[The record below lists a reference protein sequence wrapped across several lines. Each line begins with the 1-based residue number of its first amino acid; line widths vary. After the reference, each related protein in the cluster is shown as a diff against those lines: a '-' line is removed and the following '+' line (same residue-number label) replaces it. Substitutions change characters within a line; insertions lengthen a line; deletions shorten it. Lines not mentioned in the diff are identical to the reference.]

1 VVESHA
7 VSTRSQMRCD
17 PTAPLL
23 LLLLL
28 LLLVCV
34 SHALSGTV
42 ECVDGTDPLA
52 QRERR
57 TSKKTIF
64 FPFSR

>member
-1 VVESHA
+1 
-7 VSTRSQMRCD
+7 MRCD
-17 PTAPLL
+17 PTAPL

-57 TSKKTIF
+57 SKKTNF

>member
-1 VVESHA
+1 
-7 VSTRSQMRCD
+7 MRCD